1 MENYK
6 IVNPKSGRS
15 RLYGRLSHTVAQLY
29 ILLPTKQTYITCM
42 FQSCP
47 YSTTLDGHHSVI
59 LGKGAGDREVHSLP
73 HLGVYIF
80 VVLSL
85 F

>member
-15 RLYGRLSHTVAQLY
+15 RLWEVVTHVHSGSTV
-29 ILLPTKQTYITCM
+29 LLPTKQAL
-42 FQSCP
+42 QSCP

-59 LGKGAGDREVHSLP
+59 VGKGAGDREAHSLP

-85 F
+85 V